1 MYIVSKM
8 YVDQI
13 NDSDS
18 DILVTISLL
27 GGATR

>member
-1 MYIVSKM
+1 MYKLL

-13 NDSDS
+13 NDFDS
-18 DILVTISLL
+18 DILVTINLL